1 MALSDIISRMGDI
14 AKLYVENRPS
24 DVIRDIGRIALR
36 METIPM
42 TSAYW
47 LTRRNGTRFEFSDS
61 IGNSALENY
70 CSENRDT
77 ILNDKFIGVHGWR
90 IDFRTDTITEVP
102 IDEFVRTV
110 DKLAAI
116 TDKNEERVTAENAP
130 SLYLNSAYF
139 AANNGELEIFRRN
152 QRENHY
158 CAQTLEAVLKDEDFD
173 GSISQDL
180 AASYSVERIVF
191 VTAATVYNS
200 AASYDNDVVEWAN
213 RTLNDIPP
221 GVIEQAKDYPLRVES
236 NKISEY
242 VRNTLVPLEET
253 QANDDAP
260 AEDVERF

>member
-14 AKLYVENRPS
+14 AKIYIENRPS
-24 DVIRDIGRIALR
+24 DAIRDIGSIALR

-47 LTRRNGTRFEFSDS
+47 LTRRNGTRFAFSDS
-61 IGNSALENY
+61 IGDSELENY

-77 ILNDKFIGVHGWR
+77 ILNDKFIGVRGWR
-90 IDFRTDTITEVP
+90 IDFTTDTITEIP
-102 IDEFVRTV
+102 IDEFVQTV

-116 TDKNEERVTAENAP
+116 TGKNEERVTAENDP
-130 SLYLNSAYF
+130 KLYLNSAYF
-139 AANNGELEIFRRN
+139 AANNGELELFRNN
-152 QRENHY
+152 QRKNHY
-158 CAQTLEAVLKDEDFD
+158 CVQTLEYVLKGEDFD

-200 AASYDNDVVEWAN
+200 AASYDNDVIEWAN
-213 RTLNDIPP
+213 RILADIPP
-221 GVIEQAKDYPLRVES
+221 AVVEQVKDCPLRVEP
-236 NKISEY
+236 NKIAEY
-242 VRNTLVPLEET
+242 VRNTLVPLEEAK
-253 QANDDAP
+253 ANEDVP